1 MSERL
6 PDESIEP
13 PTTSD
18 NNLTP
23 SVSYVGVKPR
33 VKFHSQCFKEDI
45 NLDLINIYIVY
56 EINW

>member
-45 NLDLINIYIVY
+45 NLDLIIKR
-56 EINW
+56 